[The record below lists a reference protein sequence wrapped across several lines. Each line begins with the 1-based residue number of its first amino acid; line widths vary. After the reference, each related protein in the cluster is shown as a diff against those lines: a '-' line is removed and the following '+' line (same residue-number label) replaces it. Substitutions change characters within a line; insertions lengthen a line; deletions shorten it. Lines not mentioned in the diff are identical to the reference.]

1 MAGRDIFPASLFK
14 VSLHLLC
21 SMFTSSFLLF
31 VSRFFTFSSFFPSSM
46 GQRASTQR
54 IFGYFDQ
61 PDTTTSPQGT
71 LQDRVLALPDY
82 YGLLSTTNLAHDL
95 AYIDATYYCD
105 ANGTNKASAK
115 EQKKAGRRHDTRKSD
130 TDKLTFG
137 DIEHLVQERKLRLHS
152 RALVG
157 LDNDI
162 LYLRTVTKLDL

>member
-1 MAGRDIFPASLFK
+1 
-14 VSLHLLC
+14 
-21 SMFTSSFLLF
+21 
-31 VSRFFTFSSFFPSSM
+31 M

-54 IFGYFDQ
+54 TFGYFDQ
-61 PDTTTSPQGT
+61 PSDTTTCSQGT

-82 YGLLSTTNLAHDL
+82 YGLLSTTNLVHDL
-95 AYIDATYYCD
+95 AYIDATYYGHVND
-105 ANGTNKASAK
+105 SDKASTK
-115 EQKKAGRRHDTRKSD
+115 QEKRTGRYDTRKCD

-162 LYLRTVTKLDL
+162 LYLRNVTKLDL